1 MLKIILCVLLLPVLI
16 FISVIASY
24 EDIKFGKIR
33 NKWIILGISWGLF
46 IFSAFFVWRLVA
58 TPVTKF
64 FYLKILGWPPD
75 AIMTVFTMDFSFLGK
90 TFLNFIVAVI
100 VSFLMWRFNAWAA
113 GDAKL
118 FIVASLLIPVF
129 FYWKSFFVLFPS
141 FVLLV
146 NIFVIFLIY
155 LFFNAAN
162 FLFSEIKSQIRG
174 GEDSLVKAKA
184 ALSKFFI
191 FLKEKARDK
200 KLWMRSIQM
209 VSIPLVVILFF
220 SFLQQPLAHYLKT
233 DAFVVQSFF
242 FASLIIF
249 YDELRIL
256 FKKKPVYVSL
266 IVIFIG
272 VCIFGLST
280 QGLSF
285 LPFLYSAAKM
295 TIIFMAFFI
304 LFQIL
309 INFYIKKTQIRKIK
323 IEELEAGMLIDI
335 SSLAGLS
342 EKKEARPG
350 LRIGGL
356 AQEQVDFIKQRAKE
370 KGVSEVS
377 ICRACPFAVWIFV
390 GIVFTLIFGQSLIS
404 VVFRFM

>member
-16 FISVIASY
+16 FIGAIASY

-33 NKWIILGISWGLF
+33 NKWIVLGISWGLF
-46 IFSAFFVWRLVA
+46 VFSAFFVWRLVA
-58 TPVTKF
+58 MPVTKF

-129 FYWKSFFVLFPS
+129 FYWKSFFMLFPS

-162 FLFSEIKSQIRG
+162 FLFSEVNRHIRKS
-174 GEDSLVKAKA
+174 ENLFVMVKTAF
-184 ALSKFFI
+184 SKFFI
-191 FLKEKARDK
+191 FFKEKAKNRK
-200 KLWMRSIQM
+200 FWVRSIRM
-209 VSIPLVVILFF
+209 ISIPLIVILFF
-220 SFLQQPLAHYLKT
+220 SFLQRPLTHYLKT

-242 FASLIIF
+242 FAGLIIF

-272 VCIFGLST
+272 VCIFGLLT

-304 LFQIL
+304 LFQVL

-323 IEELEAGMLIDI
+323 IEELEAGMLIDVM
-335 SSLAGLS
+335 SLAKLS
-342 EKKEARPG
+342 EKKETRPG
-350 LRIGGL
+350 LRVGGL
-356 AQEQVDFIKQRAKE
+356 TQEQVDSIKQRAKE
-370 KGVSEVS
+370 KEISEVS
-377 ICRACPFAVWIFV
+377 ICRVCPFAVWVFV
-390 GIVFTLIFGQSLIS
+390 GIIFTLIFGQSLIS